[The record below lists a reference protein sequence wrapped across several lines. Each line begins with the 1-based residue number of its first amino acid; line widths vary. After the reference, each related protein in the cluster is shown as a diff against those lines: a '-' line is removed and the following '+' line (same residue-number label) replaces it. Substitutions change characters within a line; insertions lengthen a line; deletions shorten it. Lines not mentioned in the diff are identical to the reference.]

1 MKTLKIGQKVQIEFK
16 GPNSENIQII
26 CSISQIFEDRLI
38 LSYPKELTNF
48 FEYLP
53 EGTEINAYIYTD
65 SNIQAVDSI
74 VLTAPYDNEF
84 EIEYSED
91 YRTIQ
96 RRAYIRENVECRVI
110 LQNEEMTANGISKDL
125 GGGGCRFTTN
135 DNLELETYMEIW
147 INLEDKLQSA
157 KAIGKV
163 SKKAHY
169 QPNEYLIEFSEISEN
184 DRNRIIKK
192 CITYQ
197 VSQMRN
203 ND

>member
-1 MKTLKIGQKVQIEFK
+1 MKALKTGQKVQIEFK
-16 GPNSENIQII
+16 GPNSEKIQII
-26 CSISQIFEDRLI
+26 CSIAQIFEDRLI
-38 LSYPKELTNF
+38 LEYPKELTNF
-48 FEYLP
+48 FEYLS

-65 SNIQAVDSI
+65 SNIQAIDSI
-74 VLTAPYDNEF
+74 ILTAPYDNEF

-91 YRTIQ
+91 YREIQ

-125 GGGGCRFTTN
+125 GGGGCRFITR
-135 DNLELETYMEIW
+135 DKLEQDSYMEIW
-147 INLEDKLQSA
+147 INLEDNLQSA
-157 KAIGKV
+157 KAFGKI
-163 SKKAHY
+163 SQKPFYK
-169 QPNEYLIEFSEISEN
+169 PDEYLIEFSKISED

-203 ND
+203 NS